1 MNIWIEFDMR
11 HSLFALFLLCTAPVF
26 AQDKPWPDILVDPS
40 AKLHPAA
47 DLILPMA
54 CGGGM
59 AFQRVN
65 VPVNVESP
73 LADRPFRM
81 GQSDAT
87 TAFSDYLKPTYL
99 RGAFDDVQAGVSY
112 YYIARYE
119 MNEAQ
124 YRAIKGEC
132 DGPFKPIESRA
143 KGGLTWYD
151 AVDLSR
157 SYTEW
162 LMQNARDTLP
172 SQGDRTGFLR
182 LPTEPEWEYA
192 ARGGAK
198 ADGSTFAARRFFSE
212 GSLGDYA
219 AYLAPG
225 SGSKGL
231 TVMGG
236 RRKPNPIGL
245 LDVYGNA
252 EELMLEPFRLNAI
265 GRTHGQPGGLV
276 TRGGSVDLE
285 DAQIYTAKRSEY
297 PLFSSLS
304 GQALAGEFFGL
315 RMVLTAVVVS
325 EDRYEKIREN
335 WAAEADRPADAQ
347 ADPLAALS
355 ALLDEEVDPR
365 RREALS
371 GLQLEFR
378 VAREAA
384 AESLFQ
390 AAKSTLLSGAA
401 FVETINEGDREIDRL
416 TRDSLAL
423 RDTIQLMS
431 GTQRAEMMQTLV
443 LNVDRL
449 TGLRE
454 SLDTYLL
461 SYRATLET
469 LVSDVDQEVRE
480 RAYTSLAQDLAQ
492 AEQTQLLTML
502 NRFWSDLL
510 VYVQRPDMGKGDLL
524 QVAID

>member
-1 MNIWIEFDMR
+1 MYR
-11 HSLFALFLLCTAPVF
+11 YALTLLAFLATPCF
-26 AQDKPWPDILVDPS
+26 GQDAKWPDILIDPS
-40 AKLHPAA
+40 AKLFGPA
-47 DLILPMA
+47 DLTLPMG

-65 VPVNVESP
+65 VPVNVNSP
-73 LADRPFRM
+73 LADRSFRM
-81 GQSDAT
+81 GQSDAA

-99 RGAFDDVQAGVSY
+99 RGAFDDPDAGVSY

-124 YRAIKGEC
+124 YRAIKGDC
-132 DGPFKPIESRA
+132 AAPFRPVEARA
-143 KGGLTWYD
+143 KGALTWFD
-151 AVDLSR
+151 AVELSR
-157 SYTEW
+157 LYTEW
-162 LMQNARDTLP
+162 LMQNAPDALP
-172 SQGDRTGFLR
+172 KQGDRTGFLR

-198 ADGSTFAARRFFSE
+198 ADGSAFAARRFFSE
-212 GSLGDYA
+212 GSLSDYA

-231 TVMGG
+231 TIMGG
-236 RRKPNPIGL
+236 RRKPNPVGL
-245 LDVYGNA
+245 LDIYGNA

-265 GRTHGQPGGLV
+265 GRSHGQPGGLI
-276 TRGGSVDLE
+276 TRGGSADLE

-297 PLFSSLS
+297 PLFSAFS
-304 GQALAGEFFGL
+304 GAALAGEFFGARL
-315 RMVLTAVVVS
+315 VLTAVVVS
-325 EDRYEKIREN
+325 EDRYEKIRNN
-335 WAAEADRPADAQ
+335 WAEEADRPSDTQ
-347 ADPLAALS
+347 ADPLSALA

-384 AESLFQ
+384 AASLFQ

-401 FVETINEGDREIDRL
+401 FVETLAEGSKEIEKL

-423 RDTIQLMS
+423 RDTINVSVGM
-431 GTQRAEMMQTLV
+431 QRAQLMQTLI

-449 TGLRE
+449 TELRD

-469 LVSDVDQEVRE
+469 LASDVDTDIRN
-480 RAYTSLAQDLAQ
+480 RAYESLAQDLSQ
-492 AEQTQLLTML
+492 AEQTRLLSML
-502 NRFWSDLL
+502 NRFWADLK
-510 VYVQRPDMGKGDLL
+510 VYLDAPDMSKTTLL
-524 QVAID
+524 QIATD